1 MILARITGV
10 VVAPQKDAEFE
21 GHRLLIAHPIDLEGR
36 LTGSSF
42 LALDR
47 VDAGDGDHVLVN
59 REGSGARLMFGRDR
73 IPVQAV
79 VVAVVD
85 GWDAPK
91 RGAGKLQEPPHAS
104 HA

>member
-1 MILARITGV
+1 VILAKVTGA
-10 VVAPQKDAEFE
+10 VVAPQKDPELE
-21 GHRLLIAHPIDLEGR
+21 RNRLLVVHPIALDGS

-47 VDAGDGDHVLVN
+47 VDAGEGDHVLVN
-59 REGSGARLMFGRDR
+59 REGSGARLMFGTDR

-79 VVAVVD
+79 IVAVVD
-85 GWDAPK
+85 NWEPRPAPEPP
-91 RGAGKLQEPPHAS
+91 REPPHAS